1 VPSSVLEIVELANG
15 DIVLQRADGEG
26 DPIVNISFSD
36 ETAAFMSV
44 MKLEIAKAMFQAGIQ
59 TYTDLIE
66 QVVVDEEEAAGD
78 RIVH

>member
-1 VPSSVLEIVELANG
+1 VPSSVLEIVELTNG
-15 DIVLQRADGEG
+15 DIALQRADGEG

-36 ETAAFMSV
+36 ETASFMSV
-44 MKLEIAKAMFQAGIQ
+44 IKLEIAKAMFQAGMQ

-66 QVVVDEEEAAGD
+66 QVVVDEEAASD